1 MNEQLQEALRLVH
14 AGRRALAL
22 ARAMQARRD
31 VLAAHDPHFDDVVNA
46 LVLECMNAE
55 ARCAALI
62 GHDGVID
69 ASGNTITVVRDDRR
83 ARPRWR
89 FLFLR
94 NVAVFRSAAS

>member
-14 AGRRALAL
+14 AGRRALWL
-22 ARAMQARRD
+22 ARAMQGRRD
-31 VLAAHDPHFDDVVNA
+31 LLAAHDPHFDDVVHA
-46 LVLECMNAE
+46 LILECMNAE

-62 GHDGVID
+62 GHDGVTD

-94 NVAVFRSAAS
+94 NVNARRAAS

>member
-22 ARAMQARRD
+22 ARQMQARRD
-31 VLAAHDPHFDDVVNA
+31 VLAAYDPMFDDVIGA
-46 LVLECMNAE
+46 LILECMNAE

-69 ASGNTITVVRDDRR
+69 ENGNCVTVVRDDRR

-94 NVAVFRSAAS
+94 NLNARRAAS

>member
-14 AGRRALAL
+14 AGRRALWL
-22 ARAMQARRD
+22 ARQMQERRD
-31 VLAAHDPHFDDVVNA
+31 LLAAHDPHFDDIIGA

-62 GHDGVID
+62 GHDGVTD
-69 ASGNTITVVRDDRR
+69 ASGNTITVARDDRR

-94 NVAVFRSAAS
+94 NANARRAAS

>member
-14 AGRRALAL
+14 SGRRALAL
-22 ARAMQARRD
+22 ARQMQARRD
-31 VLAAHDPHFDDVVNA
+31 VLAAHDPHFDDVVHA
-46 LVLECMNAE
+46 LILECMNAE

-62 GHDGVID
+62 GSNGVLD
-69 ASGNTITVVRDDRR
+69 DNGNCITVVRDDRR

-94 NVAVFRSAAS
+94 NLNAQRAAS